1 MSDHLRRLV
10 EQDAARR
17 ARAEAHLAEL
27 TAAFCDRILADHAED
42 EHDRLVRLMCT
53 PPSPRETRARHTS
66 GGQHR

>member
-1 MSDHLRRLV
+1 MSQYLRHLA

-27 TAAFCDRILADHAED
+27 TAAFCDRVLADHAED

-53 PPSPRETRARHTS
+53 PPQPRRTRARHTT
-66 GGQHR
+66 GDQRR